1 MRAES
6 PEWLC
11 RHSLVPIP
19 PQAAASRTG
28 GSCWW
33 DLELNISFCGCKLI
47 PAQDLSTSVFQL
59 VASKVDGVQDGVGM
73 AAERLGHPLHK
84 VTVGRRVTRLSKVW
98 TPPGNTATSPVAL
111 DCATRL
117 PRPCSSLP
125 CNTFTY
131 AFNPLFSSTSS
142 SKVTDLLSM

>member
-19 PQAAASRTG
+19 PRAAASRTQ

-59 VASKVDGVQDGVGM
+59 VASKVDGVQDRVGM

-84 VTVGRRVTRLSKVW
+84 VTVGRRVTHLSKVW
-98 TPPGNTATSPVAL
+98 APPGNTATSPVAL
-111 DCATRL
+111 QTMPPGCLDPAHRCLATPSL
-117 PRPCSSLP
+117 TPSTHCSPAPAPPKSP
-125 CNTFTY
+125 IC
-131 AFNPLFSSTSS
+131 
-142 SKVTDLLSM
+142 